1 MVAYHSRIFA
11 VIFIVVASFMSQ
23 AMTTYM
29 AILWAKVTST
39 STIYT
44 ALILLVVAMTSTCT
58 FTSATIFHPS
68 PKHMATTISSV
79 INKVSI
85 VWFKNVVALEHA
97 VLLRDSSRVS
107 SSLVFSGESNPNEV
121 EMEFLIQL

>member
-1 MVAYHSRIFA
+1 MVAYHSRIFV
-11 VIFIVVASFMSQ
+11 VIFIVVAGFMSQ

-58 FTSATIFHPS
+58 CTSATIFHPS

-79 INKVSI
+79 IKVSI